1 MKDFSKR
8 KNPRLNGFDYSS
20 PGARFITV
28 CTHNRRQILSRVEG
42 ELPNHDTFGSFEE
55 SPTVVLTEQ
64 GQIVDRILR
73 TLPSHL
79 GVEIERYV
87 IMPNHIHLIV
97 IVTEQTRAIRES
109 PLQKK
114 RSVLSKA
121 MGYIKMKAS
130 REIRS
135 RFGDDIV
142 WQRGYYDH
150 IIRNEKDHEAITH
163 YILSNPQKW
172 QFDRFYKEGL

>member
-1 MKDFSKR
+1 M
-8 KNPRLNGFDYSS
+8 
-20 PGARFITV
+20 
-28 CTHNRRQILSRVEG
+28 NR
-42 ELPNHDTFGSFEE
+42 P
-55 SPTVVLTEQ
+55 
-64 GQIVDRILR
+64 
-73 TLPSHL
+73 
-79 GVEIERYV
+79 YK
-87 IMPNHIHLIV
+87 
-97 IVTEQTRAIRES
+97 
-109 PLQKK
+109 KK